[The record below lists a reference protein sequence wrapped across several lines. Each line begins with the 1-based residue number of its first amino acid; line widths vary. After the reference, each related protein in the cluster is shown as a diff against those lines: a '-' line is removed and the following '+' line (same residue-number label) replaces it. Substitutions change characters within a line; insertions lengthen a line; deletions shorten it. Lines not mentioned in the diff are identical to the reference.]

1 MLEMFTQ
8 QAMYVYCRTTADCYS
23 IGTCHGSGQYLLGHM
38 DYTLLVRCIALNVYS
53 FVACTCPLLSIHIS
67 EKLAPSR
74 VPEETHA
81 RKYLVLQGSLFQD

>member
-1 MLEMFTQ
+1 MCTAEQ
-8 QAMYVYCRTTADCYS
+8 QLIVIASEHATAL
-23 IGTCHGSGQYLLGHM
+23 GQYVLGHM